1 MGTLA
6 AHYLQQAGTT
16 VHAALR
22 PALTRHL
29 HTATSCLTISLLGDD
44 KAPIDYLWVATKGP
58 DTASALQA
66 LAHRLHSGTTLISL
80 QNGMGT
86 LAQAPLPQGI
96 TLLYA
101 VTTNAAW
108 REGNKVHL
116 VAENQTLLGGDL
128 PSAPAWFHP
137 LAAHWPGLAWSERIH
152 FEQWRKLTINAVI
165 NPLTA
170 MLGCRNGE
178 LLHNPKAQAQMVK
191 LSQECDK
198 LAGHLFPHWPEDTFE
213 RSLMVAEATRDN
225 ISSMLADVLAQRP
238 TEIDF
243 ITGYLV
249 RTAKAHHL
257 HLPTHEALWQQ
268 LREIP
273 APVDTPK

>member
-1 MGTLA
+1 MKKCYLLGAGSMGTLA
-6 AHYLQQAGTT
+6 AYYLQQAG
-16 VHAALR
+16 VDVLAANR
-22 PALTRHL
+22 PLLTRRLFWPQGTHSAPL
-29 HTATSCLTISLLGDD
+29 SLGADD
-44 KAPIDYLWVATKGP
+44 NQPIAFLVVATKGP
-58 DTASALQA
+58 DTATALTP
-66 LAHRLHSGTTLISL
+66 LLPRLRTASTIICL

-86 LAQAPLPQGI
+86 LDNIALPQG
-96 TLLYA
+96 TTVLYA

-108 REGNKVHL
+108 REGSKVHL

-191 LSQECDK
+191 LSQECDE

-249 RTAKAHHL
+249 RTAKAH
-257 HLPTHEALWQQ
+257 
-268 LREIP
+268 
-273 APVDTPK
+273 